1 VAGNGRSAL
10 SRLIAQKIYQPSEV
24 IVSEPQ
30 QQRRMEQQYGVQVTA
45 DNRVVALETSVI
57 LLAVKP
63 QLFEVIAA
71 ELADVVATPAV
82 ESLPLVIS
90 ILAGV
95 PLLEA
100 VFLNCPSSGQ
110 CLIPGN
116 GGITAISSG
125 SHTRKATKT
134 QRRNCSLR
142 WRSRRST
149 RNADGCG
156 DVRLVGPA
164 YEAIMVEALMEAWQ
178 RL

>member
-30 QQRRMEQQYGVQVTA
+30 QQRRSVLSSIWCQVTA

-95 PLLEA
+95 PLSKLEA
-100 VFLNCPSSGQ
+100 AFPQLPVRQCPYSGKA
-110 CLIPGN
+110 
-116 GGITAISSG
+116 GITCHFLRFSYPE
-125 SHTRKATKT
+125 SHQNTAQKLFSA
-134 QRRNCSLR
+134 
-142 WRSRRST
+142 
-149 RNADGCG
+149 
-156 DVRLVGPA
+156 VGEVVK
-164 YEAIMVEALMEAWQ
+164 YQ
-178 RL
+178 KR